1 MADSKYSTIDATL
14 NSFELPIFSAASEP
28 FGSTGFIAAMAPL
41 GIALNALSLDMRL
54 LTAGQVKLGE
64 ALTSLTAALA
74 FPRSQLQ
81 VFSSSSVASMEAPL
95 RLSSNV
101 EPRST
106 SDSHRIS
113 TVHKA
118 QNHLCT
124 CDLTSLM
131 HAPILHQTVLP
142 MASPV
147 SDRDTGKAMGL
158 SQSAVFEKSL
168 HAQSTFERKDSSTQ
182 NNEVAKSPT
191 TPADPIDASL
201 GRLRSAVIP
210 DLSGLSAPI
219 DSLSAFAEDN
229 PKKAV
234 GLAAVAVVLY
244 SIASKLV
251 ESVVDEAF
259 TNVAKKILKRGSSRK
274 LFGLGRLI
282 GEDDRGGGRGQ
293 NERSL
298 LGASPNAGSPDQRD
312 GRRGTQKKQGEWST
326 HFKSYPDGF
335 GYSKGLS
342 SFSARVSLAQAIY
355 SKVHTPY
362 ALEVLPRLTTPAMA
376 QARSLV
382 KQVESAQVRSLV
394 APVNPVQGQSPL
406 RLVSPAQATPLLG
419 TAVKVGSYL
428 SKRAQPLRLLEA
440 GIGVAQGVASGD
452 TKTLVSSAGT
462 LAGSYAGAAAGAA
475 VGTMIFPGVGTA
487 IGGLLG
493 GFAGSELGS
502 MLGEKLGALVD
513 RLGAPAQ
520 VSKDLANA
528 QTQNQPINFSPS
540 IQVSSTGADSA
551 EQIRMVVAQ
560 QLQAQFHSEF
570 VPFMSSNA
578 LATRRDAALTDGG
591 V

>member
-1 MADSKYSTIDATL
+1 
-14 NSFELPIFSAASEP
+14 
-28 FGSTGFIAAMAPL
+28 
-41 GIALNALSLDMRL
+41 
-54 LTAGQVKLGE
+54 
-64 ALTSLTAALA
+64 
-74 FPRSQLQ
+74 
-81 VFSSSSVASMEAPL
+81 MEAPL
-95 RLSSNV
+95 RLNSNV

-191 TPADPIDASL
+191 TPPDPIDASL

-219 DSLSAFAEDN
+219 DSLSAFAEEN
-229 PKKAV
+229 PKKSV

-259 TNVAKKILKRGSSRK
+259 SNVAKKILKRGTSHK

-293 NERSL
+293 TEKSL
-298 LGASPNAGSPDQRD
+298 LGASPNSGSPDQRD
-312 GRRGTQKKQGEWST
+312 DRRGTQKNQREWSS

-342 SFSARVSLAQAIY
+342 SFSARDSLAEPIYRKAQAQY
-355 SKVHTPY
+355 NLE
-362 ALEVLPRLTTPAMA
+362 ALTRITTPAMVQVQSLA
-376 QARSLV
+376 IPVIPTQIPSLV
-382 KQVESAQVRSLV
+382 APGNPAQVRSLV
-394 APVNPVQGQSPL
+394 TLGNPVPAQSPT
-406 RLVSPAQATPLLG
+406 RLVSPAKATPLLG
-419 TAVKVGSYL
+419 TAIKVGSYL
-428 SKRAQPLRLLEA
+428 GKRAQPLRLLEA

-502 MLGEKLGALVD
+502 MLGEKLVALAD

-540 IQVSSTGADSA
+540 IQITSNGADSA

-560 QLQAQFHSEF
+560 QLQAQFHGEF